1 MLENASATA
10 VKILE
15 TERLVL
21 RELEPHGDAAF
32 MLEVLNEPAF
42 IANVADRQVRTIADA
57 TAFINERIL
66 PSYTQNGFGFYVVE
80 LKETGEPV
88 GISGLVKRE
97 TIEDVDIGFSTLR
110 KYWGRGYAFEA
121 ASALMEHGRTV
132 HRLPRIVGVTA
143 PQNHASA
150 RLLEKLGLRYERMV
164 HLPGYSDESRL
175 FT

>member
-1 MLENASATA
+1 MLGNASATA

-21 RELEPHGDAAF
+21 RELEPQGDAAF

-57 TAFINERIL
+57 TEFINERIR

-110 KYWGRGYAFEA
+110 KYWGMGYAFEA

-143 PQNHASA
+143 PHNHASA